1 MDYMLDPPDD
11 PPEPSDSEVAE
22 AERRIIEAMHQD
34 GITIIEQI
42 DTDVLLNLFK
52 ARRYGGSDA
61 QEAAA
66 LVFDGE
72 MERILF
78 GGNAINEELEKMAEE
93 SRNDYDGPDPDDRI
107 DEAAAWGGRDYPP

>member
-1 MDYMLDPPDD
+1 MDRMLDPPEP
-11 PPEPSDSEVAE
+11 PPEPRDDDIAE
-22 AERRIIEAMHQD
+22 AKRRIIEAMHQD

-52 ARRYGGSDA
+52 ARRYGGADA

-78 GGNAINEELEKMAEE
+78 GGNAINDELRRMAEE
-93 SRNDYDGPDPDDRI
+93 ASDDCDPPDDNDTI
-107 DEAAAWGGRDYPP
+107 DEALAWGGRNYP